1 MNSEYIHTLLK
12 KYWNCETSVQEE
24 EELKSFFSGSEVP
37 RELKKYI
44 PLFSYINEQSTM
56 MPGSDFEEKLND
68 TIRENVKESR
78 YITIRV
84 FTPMLRVA
92 ATLLLIFGL
101 GMSLF
106 FISKQYKKPYFAET
120 YHDPNAAIKDA
131 TYALIK
137 VSEALQASE
146 EASFQIVHFIDELE
160 IDWSAID
167 SLSNTLPRST
177 DKESPLEVENA
188 KEPAE
193 ITGQDKGSQRRV
205 SSEEG

>member
-1 MNSEYIHTLLK
+1 MNSEYIHTQLK
-12 KYWNCETSVQEE
+12 KYWNCETSVEEE
-24 EELKSFFSGSEVP
+24 EELRSFFSGGEVP
-37 RELKKYI
+37 RELKKYA
-44 PLFSYINEQSTM
+44 PLFSYINEECSI
-56 MPGSDFEEKLND
+56 MPGSDFDEKLKA
-68 TIRENVKESR
+68 TIRKSIKKPR

-92 ATLLLIFGL
+92 ASLLLIFGL
-101 GMSLF
+101 GVSLF

-137 VSEALQASE
+137 VSEALKTSE

-167 SLSNTLPRST
+167 SLSNTLPHST

-193 ITGQDKGSQRRV
+193 ETRQDKRSQRRV
-205 SSEEG
+205 SPEGG